1 MRERQERTR
10 ALDDVLRQDMRLGV
24 AAITLG
30 VTALGAAAVTR
41 IVRRLPSSTTSV
53 TPTTPVANTASEP
66 LKLRAIKIDHYD
78 RRLSAHSP
86 DAADPAVTRRIITI
100 MLAAEY

>member
-30 VTALGAAAVTR
+30 VTALGAAAGARVVR
-41 IVRRLPSSTTSV
+41 MIVTTSA
-53 TPTTPVANTASEP
+53 TPTPPVANTASEP
-66 LKLRAIKIDHYD
+66 LKLRAI
-78 RRLSAHSP
+78 
-86 DAADPAVTRRIITI
+86 
-100 MLAAEY
+100 